1 MKHYSKVCLI
11 TFLSISKI
19 VLKDV
24 IPEPIDLEKPQS
36 FENNFIHHMAIG
48 ESSIMNK
55 LRLNLTAMSIEK
67 LIDDI
72 LRVKLAWSD
81 NYI

>member
-1 MKHYSKVCLI
+1 M
-11 TFLSISKI
+11 
-19 VLKDV
+19 
-24 IPEPIDLEKPQS
+24 PEPIDLEKPQS

-55 LRLNLTAMSIEK
+55 LRLNVTAMSIEK

-72 LRVKLAWSD
+72 LKV
-81 NYI
+81 